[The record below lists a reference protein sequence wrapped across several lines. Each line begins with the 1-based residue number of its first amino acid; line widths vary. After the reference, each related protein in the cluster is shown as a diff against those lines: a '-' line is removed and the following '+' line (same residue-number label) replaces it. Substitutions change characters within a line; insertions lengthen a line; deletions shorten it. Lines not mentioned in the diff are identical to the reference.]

1 MSIGYL
7 SRGLAGRPSDARRLC
22 VLICL
27 CMLGAGGDVA
37 MGQESP
43 IAPAPRLTFDIPS
56 QPLTS
61 ALESYGAT
69 SRREV
74 LYDARLATGR
84 LSSEV
89 RGVFAPSE
97 ALQILLDGTGLV
109 GRLTSENAVVI
120 VPSAPAAGQ
129 PTTPDVDAR
138 KGDPVVRARYY
149 AVVQERVRDAF
160 CRDILLRPGRYRIAV
175 QFWIAPTGSVQQT
188 RLLSKTGDDR
198 VDRAIEATLRGL
210 RMNEAPPPGISQ
222 PLTMVVAPRPSER
235 TLDCAGIDAIRTTG
249 GVN

>member
-1 MSIGYL
+1 MCVL
-7 SRGLAGRPSDARRLC
+7 VCLC
-22 VLICL
+22 VL
-27 CMLGAGGDVA
+27 GASTDVA
-37 MGQESP
+37 LGQQGP
-43 IAPAPRLTFDIPS
+43 IAPAPRITFDIPS

-84 LSSEV
+84 LSGEV

-120 VPSAPAAGQ
+120 VPSSPVGGQ
-129 PTTPDVDAR
+129 PATPDGAAP
-138 KGDPVVRARYY
+138 KGDPIMRARYY

-160 CRDILLRPGRYRIAV
+160 CRDTMLRPGRYRIAV
-175 QFWIAPTGSVQQT
+175 QFWLAPTGAVQQT
-188 RLLSKTGDDR
+188 RLLSRSGDAR
-198 VDRAIEATLRGL
+198 VDSAIQATLRGL
-210 RMNEAPPPGISQ
+210 KMREVPPPGIAQ
-222 PLTMVVAPRPSER
+222 PLTMVVVPHPSQQAQ
-235 TLDCAGIDAIRTTG
+235 DCAGIDAIRSEA
-249 GVN
+249 N